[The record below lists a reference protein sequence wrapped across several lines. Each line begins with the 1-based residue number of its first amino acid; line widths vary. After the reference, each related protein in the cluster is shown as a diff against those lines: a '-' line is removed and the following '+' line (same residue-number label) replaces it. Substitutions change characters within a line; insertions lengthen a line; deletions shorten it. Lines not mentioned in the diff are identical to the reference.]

1 MAEPPTSIVSGVEY
15 EVQDVD
21 GRAPEA
27 PADFDG
33 ELAMSL
39 RYQPSGAVRHELV
52 VRGVGVVADS
62 GIYVNEKDAAGKD
75 VRRWLVVP
83 RDDGGY
89 VAKQGL
95 Y

>member
-15 EVQDVD
+15 EVRDVD

-27 PADFDG
+27 PADFAG
-33 ELAMSL
+33 EVAMSL
-39 RYQPSGAVRHELV
+39 RYQPADGAAHELV

-62 GIYVNEKDAAGKD
+62 GVYVNEKGAAGKD
-75 VRRWLVVP
+75 VRRWLVAP
-83 RDDGGY
+83 GGSGW